1 MWTFRFSA
9 LFADRDTVGPRK
21 HMEDLMIET
30 LTRRQLLFMAGAVV
44 AAPTRRLAAQA
55 GAPRAIAT
63 RTLNH
68 LHLIVSNLQ
77 RSLDFYQRLF
87 GMPLAGM
94 QGVESDWRKPVIP
107 ILAIGSGPQ
116 FISLSEGSG
125 RSGGRDRIDHFGFGM
140 NRFSAEAVVKMLAA
154 HGVKADVRM
163 RGDSTPP
170 VAELKFTDPD
180 NITIQIQDPSY
191 CGGAGALGNKCRQQR
206 APKVAGPPPIP
217 VQTLNHFTLTVS
229 DVERSVAFY
238 ERVLGMRLQA
248 MQATEADWSK
258 PVIPVLGI
266 GGGPQFIAFGRGGS
280 AAATTGR
287 IDHFCLGMPGFRADT
302 VVKMLA
308 DHGLTGN
315 VRKRADRQPPSEE
328 LMFSDPD
335 GIRVQIQD
343 VGYCGGTGVLGD
355 RCGPGQ

>member
-1 MWTFRFSA
+1 
-9 LFADRDTVGPRK
+9 
-21 HMEDLMIET
+21 MIET
-30 LTRRQLLFMAGAVV
+30 VSRRQLLLMAGAVV
-44 AAPTRRLAAQA
+44 AAPARGLTAQA
-55 GAPRAIAT
+55 SAPQPVPT

-68 LHLIVSNLQ
+68 LHLIVSDLR

-87 GMPLAGM
+87 GMPLAGK
-94 QGVESDWRKPVIP
+94 QGLESDWKQGVIP
-107 ILAIGSGPQ
+107 VLAIGSGPQ
-116 FISLSEGSG
+116 FISFSEGSG

-140 NRFSAEAVVKMLAA
+140 NRFSADAVVKMLAA

-170 VAELKFTDPD
+170 VAELKFADPD
-180 NITIQIQDPSY
+180 NITIQIQDTSY
-191 CGGAGALGNKCRQQR
+191 CGGAGALGSRCRQQA
-206 APKVAGPPPIP
+206 APNVAGPPSIP

-229 DVERSVAFY
+229 NVERSVAFY
-238 ERVLGMRLQA
+238 EKVLGMRVQA
-248 MQATEADWSK
+248 TQATEADWSK

-280 AAATTGR
+280 ATATSGR
-287 IDHFCLGMPGFRADT
+287 IDHFCLGMPGFHADA

-308 DHGLTGN
+308 DHGLTAN
-315 VRKRADRQPPSEE
+315 VRKRADAQPPSEE

-343 VGYCGGTGVLGD
+343 VAYCGGTGVLGD
-355 RCGPGQ
+355 RCRARP